1 MTSASPVSAPV
12 PPASSR
18 RSRELLRA
26 ALAKPGLMVGMGII
40 ALSTLLA
47 LFPGFF
53 APHDP
58 NAINVAAMR
67 QPPSLAHPFGTDML
81 GRDAFS
87 RVIWA
92 YSVNMQMAVLATV
105 FALVIGVVVGALVG
119 YYRGI
124 ADIIFGRFVD
134 AIITFPFLV
143 LVIAVVAV
151 LGPGLVNMYIAI
163 TLVGWVYYARLMR
176 AEIISQKTSD
186 YAAAGI
192 VMGYSDL
199 RIIFRHLLPNAI
211 TPVIVYWMTDMALAI
226 LLGSSLGYLGLGAQ
240 PPQAEWGVLIAEGR
254 NFVTTAWWLSLMPGI
269 AIVLTGFGF
278 SLIGDGLADLLRPR
292 G

>member
-1 MTSASPVSAPV
+1 MSDISAPQATTA
-12 PPASSR
+12 PPGLMR
-18 RSRELLRA
+18 RIA
-26 ALAKPGLMVGMGII
+26 AKPGLMLGLVII
-40 ALSTLLA
+40 GFSTLLA
-47 LFPGFF
+47 IAPAAF
-53 APHDP
+53 APYDP
-58 NAINVAAMR
+58 NFIDYTAVR
-67 QPPSLAHPFGTDML
+67 QPPSWAHPFGTDML
-81 GRDAFS
+81 GRDSLS
-87 RVIWA
+87 RVIAA

-105 FALVIGVVVGALVG
+105 FAMLIGVTVGALVG

-124 ADIIFGRFVD
+124 ADVIFGRFVD

-163 TLVGWVYYARLMR
+163 TLVNWVYYARLMR
-176 AEIISQKTSD
+176 AEVIAQMGND

-192 VMGYSDL
+192 VMGYSDR

-254 NFVTTAWWLSLMPGI
+254 NFITTAWWLSLMPGI
-269 AIVLTGFGF
+269 AIVITGIGF

>member
-1 MTSASPVSAPV
+1 MTGLSVSARP
-12 PPASSR
+12 R
-18 RSRELLRA
+18 RALLRP
-26 ALAKPGLMVGMGII
+26 ALRKPGFMLGVAII
-40 ALSTLLA
+40 AMSSLLA
-47 LFPGFF
+47 IAPGLF
-53 APHDP
+53 APYDP
-58 NAINVAAMR
+58 NLIDYTALR
-67 QPPSLAHPFGTDML
+67 QPPSWQHPFGTDML
-81 GRDAFS
+81 GRDSLS
-87 RVIWA
+87 RVIAA

-105 FALVIGVVVGALVG
+105 FAMLIGVSVGALVG

-124 ADIIFGRFVD
+124 ADVIFGRFVD

-163 TLVGWVYYARLMR
+163 TLVNWVYYARLMR
-176 AEIISQKTSD
+176 AEVITQMGND

-192 VMGYSDL
+192 VMGYSDR

-254 NFVTTAWWLSLMPGI
+254 NFITTAWWLSLMPGI
-269 AIVLTGFGF
+269 AIVVTGIGF

>member
-1 MTSASPVSAPV
+1 MVKKLLFRLPRKSQLVALQRPSFLLGLFILL
-12 PPASSR
+12 SSI
-18 RSRELLRA
+18 S
-26 ALAKPGLMVGMGII
+26 
-40 ALSTLLA
+40 LA
-47 LFPGFF
+47 LFPDLF
-53 APHDP
+53 APYDP
-58 NAINVAAMR
+58 NVFDYTAIK
-67 QPPSLAHPFGTDML
+67 QPPSALHWFGTDNL
-81 GRDAFS
+81 GRDTFS

-92 YSVNMQMAVLATV
+92 YSVNMQMALFATIFCLA
-105 FALVIGVVVGALVG
+105 IGIFVGALVG
-119 YYRGI
+119 YYGGV
-124 ADIIFGRFVD
+124 ADMIFGRCVD

-151 LGPGLVNMYIAI
+151 LGPGLTNMYIAI

-176 AEIISQKTSD
+176 AEIMGQMAND
-186 YAAAGI
+186 YAAAGK
-192 VMGYSDL
+192 VMGYSDR

-254 NFVTTAWWLSLMPGI
+254 NFITTAWWLSLMPGI
-269 AIVLTGFGF
+269 AIVLTGLGF
-278 SLIGDGLADLLRPR
+278 SLVGDGITDLMRPR

>member
-1 MTSASPVSAPV
+1 MSDVSLSPAIAPAKR
-12 PPASSR
+12 PGR
-18 RSRELLRA
+18 LQM
-26 ALAKPGLMVGMGII
+26 ALHKPGFMTGVAII
-40 ALSTLLA
+40 AASTVVA
-47 LFPGFF
+47 LFPGVF
-53 APHDP
+53 APYDP
-58 NAINVAAMR
+58 NLIDYKAVR
-67 QPPSLAHPFGTDML
+67 QAPSWLHPFGTDLL

-87 RVIWA
+87 RVLWA
-92 YSVNMQMAVLATV
+92 YSVNMQMAVLGTV
-105 FALVIGVVVGALVG
+105 FAMTIGVIVGALVG
-119 YYRGI
+119 YYRGL
-124 ADIIFGRFVD
+124 ADMIFGRLVD
-134 AIITFPFLV
+134 AVITFPFLV

-163 TLVGWVYYARLMR
+163 TLVNWVYYARLMR
-176 AEIISQKTSD
+176 AEVIAQMGND

-192 VMGYSDL
+192 VMGYSDR

-211 TPVIVYWMTDMALAI
+211 TPVMVYWMTDMALTI

-254 NFVTTAWWLSLMPGI
+254 NFITTAWWLSLMPGI
-269 AIVLTGFGF
+269 AIVLTGLGF

>member
-1 MTSASPVSAPV
+1 MANHFSLRQSQIFV
-12 PPASSR
+12 
-18 RSRELLRA
+18 LLR
-26 ALAKPGLMVGMGII
+26 PGFLVGMAILLGSI
-40 ALSTLLA
+40 ALA
-47 LFPGFF
+47 LFPNFF
-53 APHDP
+53 APFDP
-58 NAINVAAMR
+58 NAFNYSDLK
-67 QPPSLAHPFGTDML
+67 QPPSAEHWFGTDNL
-81 GRDAFS
+81 GRDTFS

-92 YSVNMQMAVLATV
+92 YSVNIQMAFVATI
-105 FALVIGVVVGALVG
+105 FALVIGVTVGSLVG
-119 YYRGI
+119 YYGGI
-124 ADIIFGRFVD
+124 ADAIFGRCVD

-151 LGPGLVNMYIAI
+151 LGPGLTNMYIAI

-176 AEIISQKTSD
+176 AEIMGQLAND
-186 YAAAGI
+186 YAAAGK
-192 VMGYSDL
+192 VMGYSDR

-254 NFVTTAWWLSLMPGI
+254 NFITTAWWLSLMPGI
-269 AIVLTGFGF
+269 AIVLTGLGF
-278 SLIGDGLADLLRPR
+278 SLVGDGIADLMRPR

>member
-1 MTSASPVSAPV
+1 MSDATVSSTQAVVRKPG
-12 PPASSR
+12 R
-18 RSRELLRA
+18 LRL
-26 ALAKPGLMVGMGII
+26 ALAKPGFMTGIAI
-40 ALSTLLA
+40 IGASVVLA
-47 LFPGFF
+47 LFPGLF

-58 NAINVAAMR
+58 NFIDYMAVR
-67 QPPSLAHPFGTDML
+67 QPPSWLHPFGTDLL
-81 GRDAFS
+81 GRDTFS

-92 YSVNMQMAVLATV
+92 YSVNMQMAFLATV
-105 FALVIGVVVGALVG
+105 FALLIGVVVGALVG

-124 ADIIFGRFVD
+124 ADLVFGRVVD

-151 LGPGLVNMYIAI
+151 LGPGLINMYIAI

-176 AEIISQKTSD
+176 AEVISQKAND
-186 YAAAGI
+186 YASAGI
-192 VMGYSDL
+192 VMGYSDR

-211 TPVIVYWMTDMALAI
+211 TPIIVYWMTDMALAI

-254 NFVTTAWWLSLMPGI
+254 NFITTAWWLSLMPGI
-269 AIVLTGFGF
+269 AIVLTGLGF

>member
-1 MTSASPVSAPV
+1 MANRFSLGQSQLFV
-12 PPASSR
+12 
-18 RSRELLRA
+18 LLR
-26 ALAKPGLMVGMGII
+26 PGFLVGMAILLGSI
-40 ALSTLLA
+40 ALA
-47 LFPGFF
+47 LFPNFF
-53 APHDP
+53 APFDP
-58 NAINVAAMR
+58 NAFNYSDLK
-67 QPPSLAHPFGTDML
+67 QPPSAEHWFGTDNL
-81 GRDAFS
+81 GRDTFS

-92 YSVNMQMAVLATV
+92 YSVNIQMAFVATI
-105 FALVIGVVVGALVG
+105 FALVIGVTVGSLVG
-119 YYRGI
+119 YYGGI
-124 ADIIFGRFVD
+124 ADAIFGRCVD

-151 LGPGLVNMYIAI
+151 LGPGLTNMYIAI

-176 AEIISQKTSD
+176 AEIMGQLAND
-186 YAAAGI
+186 YAAAGK
-192 VMGYSDL
+192 VMGYSDR

-254 NFVTTAWWLSLMPGI
+254 NFITTAWWLSLMPGI
-269 AIVLTGFGF
+269 AIVLTGLGF
-278 SLIGDGLADLLRPR
+278 SLVGDGIADLMRPR

>member
-1 MTSASPVSAPV
+1 MVKKLFFRLPRKSRMVALKRPSFLLGLFILI
-12 PPASSR
+12 SSI
-18 RSRELLRA
+18 S
-26 ALAKPGLMVGMGII
+26 
-40 ALSTLLA
+40 LA
-47 LFPGFF
+47 LFPDLF
-53 APHDP
+53 APYDP
-58 NAINVAAMR
+58 NVFDYTAIK
-67 QPPSLAHPFGTDML
+67 QPPSALHWFGTDNL
-81 GRDAFS
+81 GRDTFS

-92 YSVNMQMAVLATV
+92 YSVNMQMALFATIFCLA
-105 FALVIGVVVGALVG
+105 IGIFVGALVG
-119 YYRGI
+119 YYGGV
-124 ADIIFGRFVD
+124 ADMIFGRCVD

-151 LGPGLVNMYIAI
+151 LGPGLTNMYIAI

-176 AEIISQKTSD
+176 AEIMGQMAND
-186 YAAAGI
+186 YAAAGK
-192 VMGYSDL
+192 VMGYSDR

-254 NFVTTAWWLSLMPGI
+254 NFITTAWWLSLMPGI
-269 AIVLTGFGF
+269 AIVLTGLGF
-278 SLIGDGLADLLRPR
+278 SLVGDGITDLMRPR

>member
-1 MTSASPVSAPV
+1 MSDAVVTSAKSSDAPL
-12 PPASSR
+12 SR
-18 RSRELLRA
+18 VQVALR
-26 ALAKPGLMVGMGII
+26 KPGFLIGAVILGI
-40 ALSTLLA
+40 STLLA
-47 LFPGFF
+47 LFPSFF
-53 APHDP
+53 APYDP
-58 NAINVAAMR
+58 NFIDYLAVR
-67 QPPSLAHPFGTDML
+67 QPPSWAHPFGTDML
-81 GRDAFS
+81 GRDALS
-87 RVIWA
+87 RVIHA
-92 YSVNMQMAVLATV
+92 YTVNMQMAILATV
-105 FALVIGVVVGALVG
+105 FALTIGVTVGALVG
-119 YYRGI
+119 YYRGV
-124 ADIIFGRFVD
+124 ADMIFGRVVD

-151 LGPGLVNMYIAI
+151 LGPGLINMYIAI

-176 AEIISQKTSD
+176 AEVIAQMGND
-186 YAAAGI
+186 YASAGI
-192 VMGYSDL
+192 VMGYTDR

-254 NFVTTAWWLSLMPGI
+254 NFITTAWWLSLMPGI
-269 AIVLTGFGF
+269 AIVITGLGF

>member
-1 MTSASPVSAPV
+1 MTDSTVTTVKASKVAP
-12 PPASSR
+12 SR
-18 RSRELLRA
+18 LQLALR
-26 ALAKPGLMVGMGII
+26 KPGFMIGVII
-40 ALSTLLA
+40 IGFSTLLA
-47 LFPGFF
+47 VFPSFF
-53 APHDP
+53 APYDP
-58 NAINVAAMR
+58 NFIDYLAVR
-67 QPPSLAHPFGTDML
+67 QAPSWAHPFGTDML
-81 GRDAFS
+81 GRDALS
-87 RVIWA
+87 RVIHA

-105 FALVIGVVVGALVG
+105 FALTIGVVVGALVG
-119 YYRGI
+119 YYRGV
-124 ADIIFGRFVD
+124 ADMIFGRVVD

-151 LGPGLVNMYIAI
+151 LGPGLINMYIAI
-163 TLVGWVYYARLMR
+163 TVVGWVYYARLMR
-176 AEIISQKTSD
+176 AEVIAQMGND
-186 YAAAGI
+186 YASAGI
-192 VMGYSDL
+192 VMGYSDR

-254 NFVTTAWWLSLMPGI
+254 NFITTAWWLSLMPGI
-269 AIVLTGFGF
+269 AIVITGLGF

>member
-1 MTSASPVSAPV
+1 MSDVTLSPAAAP
-12 PPASSR
+12 
-18 RSRELLRA
+18 LK
-26 ALAKPGLMVGMGII
+26 KPGRLKQALQKPGFMTGVAII
-40 ALSTLLA
+40 GASLVLA
-47 LFPGFF
+47 LFPGLF
-53 APHDP
+53 APFDP
-58 NAINVAAMR
+58 NQIDYVAVR
-67 QPPSLAHPFGTDML
+67 QPPSWLHPFGTDLL
-81 GRDAFS
+81 GRDTLS

-92 YSVNMQMAVLATV
+92 YSVNMQMAILATV
-105 FALVIGVVVGALVG
+105 FALSIGVVVGALVG

-124 ADIIFGRFVD
+124 ADMIFGRVVD

-143 LVIAVVAV
+143 LVIAIVAV
-151 LGPGLVNMYIAI
+151 LGPGLTNMYIAI
-163 TLVGWVYYARLMR
+163 TLVNWVYYARLMR
-176 AEIISQKTSD
+176 AEVISQMGND
-186 YAAAGI
+186 YASAGI

-211 TPVIVYWMTDMALAI
+211 TPIIVYWMTDMALAI

-254 NFVTTAWWLSLMPGI
+254 NFITTAWWLSLTPGI
-269 AIVLTGFGF
+269 AIVLTGLGF

>member
-1 MTSASPVSAPV
+1 MSDATVSA
-12 PPASSR
+12 AN
-18 RSRELLRA
+18 RA
-26 ALAKPGLMVGMGII
+26 AKKPGRLQMALAKPGFMAGVVII
-40 ALSTLLA
+40 GASLILA
-47 LFPGFF
+47 LFPSVF
-53 APHDP
+53 APYDP
-58 NAINVAAMR
+58 NFINYTAVR
-67 QPPSLAHPFGTDML
+67 QPPSWLHPFGTDLL
-81 GRDAFS
+81 GRDTFS

-92 YSVNMQMAVLATV
+92 YSVNMQMAFLATV
-105 FALVIGVVVGALVG
+105 FALLIGVVVGALVG

-124 ADIIFGRFVD
+124 ADMIFGRVVD

-151 LGPGLVNMYIAI
+151 LGPGLINMYIAI

-176 AEIISQKTSD
+176 AEVISQMAND
-186 YAAAGI
+186 YASAGV
-192 VMGYSDL
+192 VMGYSDR

-211 TPVIVYWMTDMALAI
+211 TPIIVYWMTDMALAI

-254 NFVTTAWWLSLMPGI
+254 NFITTAWWLSLMPGI
-269 AIVLTGFGF
+269 AIVLTGLGF

>member
-1 MTSASPVSAPV
+1 MSEVTVNTTPNAPKRMT
-12 PPASSR
+12 
-18 RSRELLRA
+18 RA
-26 ALAKPGLMVGMGII
+26 RLALAKPGFLLGCAIIGI
-40 ALSTLLA
+40 STLLA
-47 LFPGFF
+47 LFPQFF
-53 APHDP
+53 APYDP
-58 NAINVAAMR
+58 NFIDYLAVR
-67 QPPSLAHPFGTDML
+67 QPPSWAHPFGTDSL

-87 RVIWA
+87 RVIHA

-124 ADIIFGRFVD
+124 ADMIFGRVVD
-134 AIITFPFLV
+134 AVITFPFLV

-151 LGPGLVNMYIAI
+151 LGPGLINMYIAI
-163 TLVGWVYYARLMR
+163 TMVGWVYYARLMR
-176 AEIISQKTSD
+176 AEVIAQMGND
-186 YAAAGI
+186 YAAAGL
-192 VMGYSDL
+192 VMGYSDR

-211 TPVIVYWMTDMALAI
+211 TPVVIYWMTDMALAI

-254 NFVTTAWWLSLMPGI
+254 NFITTAWWLSLMPGI
-269 AIVLTGFGF
+269 AIVLTGLGF

>member
-1 MTSASPVSAPV
+1 MTETTLSLPKS
-12 PPASSR
+12 
-18 RSRELLRA
+18 RSRLGLALRRPGFLLGA
-26 ALAKPGLMVGMGII
+26 AII
-40 ALSTLLA
+40 GFSTLLA
-47 LFPGFF
+47 LFPGLF
-53 APHDP
+53 APYDP
-58 NAINVAAMR
+58 NFIDYTAVG
-67 QPPSLAHPFGTDML
+67 QPPSAAHPFGTDML

-92 YSVNMQMAVLATV
+92 YRINMQMAILATV
-105 FALVIGVVVGALVG
+105 FALVIGVTVGALVG
-119 YYRGI
+119 YYRGV
-124 ADIIFGRFVD
+124 ADMIFGRFVD

-151 LGPGLVNMYIAI
+151 LGPGLINMYIAI

-176 AEIISQKTSD
+176 AEIIGQMGND
-186 YAAAGI
+186 YAAAGL
-192 VMGYSDL
+192 VMGYSDR

-254 NFVTTAWWLSLMPGI
+254 NFITTAWWLSLMPGI
-269 AIVLTGFGF
+269 AIVLTGLGF
-278 SLIGDGLADLLRPR
+278 SLLGDAMADLLRPR

>member
-1 MTSASPVSAPV
+1 MSDAVVTSAKSSDAPL
-12 PPASSR
+12 SR
-18 RSRELLRA
+18 LQLALR
-26 ALAKPGLMVGMGII
+26 KPGFLIGAVII
-40 ALSTLLA
+40 GFSTLLA
-47 LFPGFF
+47 LFPSFF
-53 APHDP
+53 APYDP
-58 NAINVAAMR
+58 NFIDYLAVR
-67 QPPSLAHPFGTDML
+67 QPPSWAHPFGTDML
-81 GRDAFS
+81 GRDALS
-87 RVIWA
+87 RVIHA
-92 YSVNMQMAVLATV
+92 YTVNMQMAILATV
-105 FALVIGVVVGALVG
+105 FALTIGVTIGALVG
-119 YYRGI
+119 YYRGV
-124 ADIIFGRFVD
+124 ADMIFGRVVD

-151 LGPGLVNMYIAI
+151 LGPGLINMYIAI

-176 AEIISQKTSD
+176 AEVIAQMGND
-186 YAAAGI
+186 YASAGI
-192 VMGYSDL
+192 VMGYSDR

-254 NFVTTAWWLSLMPGI
+254 NFITTAWWLSLMPGI
-269 AIVLTGFGF
+269 AIVITGLGF

>member
-1 MTSASPVSAPV
+1 MSDAVFTRSQP
-12 PPASSR
+12 SR
-18 RSRELLRA
+18 IRLTLR
-26 ALAKPGLMVGMGII
+26 KPGFVVGILII
-40 ALSTLLA
+40 GFSVMLA
-47 LFPGFF
+47 LFPGIF
-53 APHDP
+53 APYDP
-58 NAINVAAMR
+58 NAIDYLAVR
-67 QPPSLAHPFGTDML
+67 QPPSWTHPFGTDLL
-81 GRDAFS
+81 GRDSLS

-92 YSVNMQMAVLATV
+92 YQVNMQMAVLATV

-124 ADIIFGRFVD
+124 ADLIFGRVVD
-134 AIITFPFLV
+134 AVITFPFLV

-151 LGPGLVNMYIAI
+151 LGPGLINMYIAI

-176 AEIISQKTSD
+176 AEVIAQMGND

-192 VMGYSDL
+192 VMGYSDR

-240 PPQAEWGVLIAEGR
+240 PPQSEWGVLIAEGR
-254 NFVTTAWWLSLMPGI
+254 NFISTAWWLSLMPGI
-269 AIVLTGFGF
+269 AIVLTGLGF
-278 SLIGDGLADLLRPR
+278 SLLGDGLADLLRPR

>member
-1 MTSASPVSAPV
+1 MTDHASHNVEVTIPQKTRLQIA
-12 PPASSR
+12 
-18 RSRELLRA
+18 LR
-26 ALAKPGLMVGMGII
+26 KPGFLIGVTII
-40 ALSTLLA
+40 GLSAILA
-47 LFPGFF
+47 IFPGVF
-53 APHDP
+53 APYDP
-58 NAINVAAMR
+58 NFINYTAVK
-67 QPPSLAHPFGTDML
+67 QPPSWAHPFGTDML
-81 GRDAFS
+81 GRDSLS

-92 YSVNMQMAVLATV
+92 YQVNMQMAVLATV
-105 FALVIGVVVGALVG
+105 FALTIGVIIGALVG
-119 YYRGI
+119 YYRGV
-124 ADIIFGRFVD
+124 ADMIFGRIVD

-151 LGPGLVNMYIAI
+151 LGPGLINMYIAI

-176 AEIISQKTSD
+176 AEVIAQMGND
-186 YAAAGI
+186 YASAGI
-192 VMGYSDL
+192 VMGYSDR

-254 NFVTTAWWLSLMPGI
+254 NFITTAWWLSFMPGI
-269 AIVLTGFGF
+269 AIVLTGLGF
-278 SLIGDGLADLLRPR
+278 SLLGDGAADLLRPR

>member
-1 MTSASPVSAPV
+1 MSDAIANQAPQQIKRPGKLAAALQKPGFMCGLIIIGISILLASAPSV
-12 PPASSR
+12 
-18 RSRELLRA
+18 
-26 ALAKPGLMVGMGII
+26 
-40 ALSTLLA
+40 
-47 LFPGFF
+47 F
-53 APHDP
+53 APYDP
-58 NAINVAAMR
+58 NFINYTAVR
-67 QPPSLAHPFGTDML
+67 QAPSWQHPFGTDLL
-81 GRDAFS
+81 GRDTFS

-92 YSVNMQMAVLATV
+92 YSVNMQMAFLATI
-105 FALVIGVVVGALVG
+105 FALLIGVVVGALVG

-124 ADIIFGRFVD
+124 ADMIFGRVVD
-134 AIITFPFLV
+134 AVITFPFLV

-176 AEIISQKTSD
+176 AEVISQMGND
-186 YAAAGI
+186 YASAGI
-192 VMGYSDL
+192 VMGYSDR

-211 TPVIVYWMTDMALAI
+211 TPIIVYWMTDMALAI

-254 NFVTTAWWLSLMPGI
+254 NFITTAWWLSLMPGI
-269 AIVLTGFGF
+269 AIVLTGLGF

>member
-1 MTSASPVSAPV
+1 MANRFSLRQSQIFV
-12 PPASSR
+12 
-18 RSRELLRA
+18 LLR
-26 ALAKPGLMVGMGII
+26 PGFLVGMAILLGSI
-40 ALSTLLA
+40 ALA
-47 LFPGFF
+47 LFPNFF
-53 APHDP
+53 APFDP
-58 NAINVAAMR
+58 NAFNYSDLK
-67 QPPSLAHPFGTDML
+67 QPPSAEHWFGTDNL
-81 GRDAFS
+81 GRDTFS

-92 YSVNMQMAVLATV
+92 YSVNIQMAFVATI
-105 FALVIGVVVGALVG
+105 FALVIGVTVGSLVG
-119 YYRGI
+119 YYGGI
-124 ADIIFGRFVD
+124 ADAIFGRCVD

-151 LGPGLVNMYIAI
+151 LGPGLTNMYIAI

-176 AEIISQKTSD
+176 AEIMGQLAND
-186 YAAAGI
+186 YAAAGK
-192 VMGYSDL
+192 VMGFSDR

-254 NFVTTAWWLSLMPGI
+254 NFITTAWWLSLMPGI
-269 AIVLTGFGF
+269 AIVLTGLGF
-278 SLIGDGLADLLRPR
+278 SLVGDGIADLMRPR

>member
-1 MTSASPVSAPV
+1 MSDAVVTSAKSSDAPL
-12 PPASSR
+12 SR
-18 RSRELLRA
+18 VQLALR
-26 ALAKPGLMVGMGII
+26 KPGFLIGAVII
-40 ALSTLLA
+40 GFSTLLA
-47 LFPGFF
+47 LFPSFF
-53 APHDP
+53 APYDP
-58 NAINVAAMR
+58 NFIDYLAVR
-67 QPPSLAHPFGTDML
+67 QPPSWAHPFGTDML
-81 GRDAFS
+81 GRDALS
-87 RVIWA
+87 RVIHA
-92 YSVNMQMAVLATV
+92 YTVNMQMAILATV
-105 FALVIGVVVGALVG
+105 FALTIGVTVGALVG
-119 YYRGI
+119 YYRGV
-124 ADIIFGRFVD
+124 ADMIFGRVVD

-151 LGPGLVNMYIAI
+151 LGPGLINMYIAI

-176 AEIISQKTSD
+176 AEVIAQMGND
-186 YAAAGI
+186 YASAGI
-192 VMGYSDL
+192 VMGYSDR

-254 NFVTTAWWLSLMPGI
+254 NFITTAWWLSLMPGI
-269 AIVLTGFGF
+269 AIVITGLGF

>member
-1 MTSASPVSAPV
+1 MANRFSLRQSQIFV
-12 PPASSR
+12 
-18 RSRELLRA
+18 LLR
-26 ALAKPGLMVGMGII
+26 PGFLVGMAILLGSI
-40 ALSTLLA
+40 ALA
-47 LFPGFF
+47 LFPNFF
-53 APHDP
+53 APFDP
-58 NAINVAAMR
+58 NAFNYSDLK
-67 QPPSLAHPFGTDML
+67 QPPSAEHWFGTDNL
-81 GRDAFS
+81 GRDTFS

-92 YSVNMQMAVLATV
+92 YSVNIQMAFVATI
-105 FALVIGVVVGALVG
+105 FALVIGVTVGSLVG
-119 YYRGI
+119 YYGGI
-124 ADIIFGRFVD
+124 ADAIFGRCVD

-151 LGPGLVNMYIAI
+151 LGPGLTNMYIAI

-176 AEIISQKTSD
+176 AEIMGQLAND
-186 YAAAGI
+186 YAAAGK
-192 VMGYSDL
+192 VMGYSDQ

-254 NFVTTAWWLSLMPGI
+254 NFITTAWWLSLMPGI
-269 AIVLTGFGF
+269 AIVLTGLGF
-278 SLIGDGLADLLRPR
+278 SLVGDGIADLMRPR

>member
-1 MTSASPVSAPV
+1 M
-12 PPASSR
+12 
-18 RSRELLRA
+18 
-26 ALAKPGLMVGMGII
+26 II
-40 ALSTLLA
+40 GFSTLLA
-47 LFPGFF
+47 LFPSFF
-53 APHDP
+53 APYDP
-58 NAINVAAMR
+58 NFIDYLAVR
-67 QPPSLAHPFGTDML
+67 QPPSWAHPFGTDML
-81 GRDAFS
+81 GRDALS
-87 RVIWA
+87 RVIHA
-92 YSVNMQMAVLATV
+92 YTVNMQMAILATV
-105 FALVIGVVVGALVG
+105 FALTIGVTIGALVG
-119 YYRGI
+119 YYRGV
-124 ADIIFGRFVD
+124 ADMIFGRVVD

-151 LGPGLVNMYIAI
+151 LGPGLINMYIAI

-176 AEIISQKTSD
+176 AEVIAQMGND
-186 YAAAGI
+186 YASAGI
-192 VMGYSDL
+192 VMGYSDR

-254 NFVTTAWWLSLMPGI
+254 NFITTAWWLSLMPGI
-269 AIVLTGFGF
+269 AIVITGLGF